1 MTIDDDFKRFVDGLR
16 SRIDGVNME
25 PLYDE
30 VGEILLESV
39 ARNFRVGGRYAV
51 SSDGEFV
58 GSSMRWPESRLA
70 KEQSRQTLLDTGQLA
85 ASITKR
91 VGPDGVTIGT
101 NKVYA
106 AIHHYG
112 GAAGRG
118 GKSILPPRPYLVIQG
133 EDYDELIAIFENML
147 L

>member
-16 SRIDGVNME
+16 SRIDGIDME

-30 VGEILLESV
+30 VGEILLASV

-51 SSDGEFV
+51 SGDGEFV
-58 GSSMRWPESRLA
+58 GGTMHWPESRRA
-70 KEQSRQTLLDTGQLA
+70 KEQSGQTLLDTGQLA

-118 GKSILPPRPYLVIQG
+118 GVSILPPRPFLVVQE
-133 EDYDELIAIFENML
+133 EDFQDILTIIREVSI
-147 L
+147 